1 MNEADEAH
9 NFHAAES
16 SIKQYIPP
24 GFLINTNL
32 LESDASSDNFDPF
45 SQNANRRLLSKL
57 PEIQKKIP
65 KKFDSLM
72 SNKLLDNK
80 YKYIK
85 EKAAKSGSFM
95 DEEQAN
101 VYKGSIDGSRSGVL
115 SASIKK
121 ISRIKESTKNLGR
134 VNHMIYEDSI
144 DVNKNN
150 GWRIKVQGGANDSI
164 AYGVGESI
172 IKPHK
177 LDESNAIFTLNMNKD
192 FKKRIRKVDVERQQ
206 MAMMLQNQ
214 NDEIIEKSEI
224 ERIQYE
230 EDKKMMQ
237 GHQGATQ
244 ESKPYNYG
252 GDSLAI
258 IRKIN

>member
-1 MNEADEAH
+1 
-9 NFHAAES
+9 
-16 SIKQYIPP
+16 
-24 GFLINTNL
+24 
-32 LESDASSDNFDPF
+32 
-45 SQNANRRLLSKL
+45 
-57 PEIQKKIP
+57 
-65 KKFDSLM
+65 M

-85 EKAAKSGSFM
+85 EKAAKNESFM
-95 DEEQAN
+95 DEDQTN
-101 VYKGSIDGSRSGVL
+101 IYRGSVDESRSGVL
-115 SASIKK
+115 SASIRK
-121 ISRIKESTKNLGR
+121 INRVKESAKNLGG
-134 VNHMIYEDSI
+134 VNHMIYEDSV
-144 DVNKNN
+144 DVGKNN

-192 FKKRIRKVDVERQQ
+192 FTKRIRKVDVERQQ

-214 NDEIIEKSEI
+214 NNEIIEKSEI
-224 ERIQYE
+224 DMMEYE
-230 EDKKMMQ
+230 ENKKMMVQ

-244 ESKPYNYG
+244 ESKPRNYV

-258 IRKIN
+258 IRKINK